1 MVEDIKPIKTSI
13 LYGEEKR
20 IDSLKAYKAENQLKR
35 AVNNNTQKIEDFFG
49 FKYHLPTSFKV
60 KRLESDERDEF
71 SLIEIINDKLTSS
84 SSSVCLDTYEI
95 YRERG
100 LLAAL
105 EKLHLYS
112 SLNII

>member
-49 FKYHLPTSFKV
+49 FKYQLPTTFKL
-60 KRLESDERDEF
+60 KKLESNDREEF

-95 YRERG
+95 YREKG
-100 LLAAL
+100 IVAAI
-105 EKLHLYS
+105 ENLHLQS
-112 SLNII
+112 NLNII